1 MGLHPANGPPNRHV
15 SGRASEGYITRM
27 ASWTAYVVAA
37 LVAVPAVLL
46 GLDRA
51 VQPRDWSDATI
62 FYPERFHGPEVSAA
76 GWYFEGCEGSYPTSH
91 PPLPAGS
98 RACPPGCSCF
108 PFASPCRYLFLP
120 CPRQTFMIGIVT
132 HRVLQAGP

>member
-1 MGLHPANGPPNRHV
+1 
-15 SGRASEGYITRM
+15 M

-51 VQPRDWSDATI
+51 VQPRDWSDASI

-76 GWYFEGCEGSYPTSH
+76 GWYFEGCEGSYPNSTFPPSRWLPRLPTCLLLLPLRFTLQIYFPSMSTTDIYDWNCDPQGTS
-91 PPLPAGS
+91 S
-98 RACPPGCSCF
+98 W
-108 PFASPCRYLFLP
+108 SPRTLALQSVSSQAYFL
-120 CPRQTFMIGIVT
+120 
-132 HRVLQAGP
+132 A